1 MIYGLL
7 PVGGEGQRLSLPF
20 SKEMLPQKNYD
31 YYNPIINHSVEKM
44 LLVGADKIYFIHG
57 KKYKS
62 YLKNF
67 FKGKNFIHILQRSKG
82 FSKVLSDFTKAAKP
96 EDQDKIIFGLPDSI
110 FSKNPF
116 IKMLNEDGIV
126 CGLFETQ
133 DNSKVDRLDKN
144 KKKFIVKS
152 EKNQNNL
159 NLFWGVL
166 KFDGLNLKKI
176 TQDKDSINLPEIG
189 DVLNKYQKKMLDC
202 GQYLDIGTWDNYNR
216 YLQSEEKENIEIE
229 IKYDASEIQERSFV
243 NQLKKSNYKKYI
255 QTDSK
260 DYYFDPNNP
269 RVEFVRYREGDG
281 KDSRS
286 DITIKNFNNSAL
298 NRFELELLIDKNTDK
313 DDVLYFLSLLKC
325 KFIFS
330 VRKKCHIFIYSD
342 YTVVFYTFNINGR
355 DYKII
360 EIELEKANYRLI
372 EDAKSLL
379 KKVNNFDKV
388 SIIKKSKFQI
398 IKNELVKR

>member
-1 MIYGLL
+1 MWAQQY
-7 PVGGEGQRLSLPF
+7 Q
-20 SKEMLPQKNYD
+20 
-31 YYNPIINHSVEKM
+31 
-44 LLVGADKIYFIHG
+44 
-57 KKYKS
+57 
-62 YLKNF
+62 
-67 FKGKNFIHILQRSKG
+67 
-82 FSKVLSDFTKAAKP
+82 
-96 EDQDKIIFGLPDSI
+96 QD
-110 FSKNPF
+110 
-116 IKMLNEDGIV
+116 
-126 CGLFETQ
+126 
-133 DNSKVDRLDKN
+133 
-144 KKKFIVKS
+144 
-152 EKNQNNL
+152 
-159 NLFWGVL
+159 
-166 KFDGLNLKKI
+166 
-176 TQDKDSINLPEIG
+176 
-189 DVLNKYQKKMLDC
+189 
-202 GQYLDIGTWDNYNR
+202 
-216 YLQSEEKENIEIE
+216 
-229 IKYDASEIQERSFV
+229 
-243 NQLKKSNYKKYI
+243 
-255 QTDSK
+255 
-260 DYYFDPNNP
+260 YFDPNNP